1 MAQSVEEA
9 NVLAQDGNIEGAI
22 AMLRSVTAANPSDNG
37 AALALGEMQWNAGRD
52 AEAEQTYTAL
62 RAKGER
68 KATLELARMAMLDY
82 RLDEARE
89 LLDAYR
95 KSLVKGR
102 KKLAEDESGDFED
115 QLEKISTMLD
125 RVQNIEV
132 IDSVD
137 VDAVEFFRHYPL
149 SSAAGTLGGR
159 EMLPDGIASGDMTT
173 AHITE
178 SGGRMVWSAPDSA
191 GNYRLYGSSA
201 LLGNE
206 WEVPK
211 ALGEE
216 LAENGDALYPF
227 LMPDG
232 ITLYYASDGDDSLGG
247 FDIFQT
253 REGEDGY
260 LQPTN
265 IGMPYNSPFN
275 DYMLAVDEYTGAG
288 WFASDRNRI
297 PGKVTI
303 YTFIPQEMRVN
314 VDVDNPRLA
323 PLARLSSIGMTQKP
337 DADYSELRRDI
348 AVNARRAARAPR
360 QEFQLAMPGGKVYT
374 SMSQFR
380 SREAAAAMKIY
391 LEENAK
397 FNRVLRQLDALRDGY
412 ARGDRS
418 QASLITS
425 LESKLDAARAELQTL
440 RNRVVTL
447 EQNH

>member
-1 MAQSVEEA
+1 
-9 NVLAQDGNIEGAI
+9 
-22 AMLRSVTAANPSDNG
+22 
-37 AALALGEMQWNAGRD
+37 
-52 AEAEQTYTAL
+52 
-62 RAKGER
+62 
-68 KATLELARMAMLDY
+68 
-82 RLDEARE
+82 
-89 LLDAYR
+89 
-95 KSLVKGR
+95 
-102 KKLAEDESGDFED
+102 
-115 QLEKISTMLD
+115 
-125 RVQNIEV
+125 
-132 IDSVD
+132 
-137 VDAVEFFRHYPL
+137 
-149 SSAAGTLGGR
+149 
-159 EMLPDGIASGDMTT
+159 
-173 AHITE
+173 
-178 SGGRMVWSAPDSA
+178 
-191 GNYRLYGSSA
+191 
-201 LLGNE
+201 
-206 WEVPK
+206 
-211 ALGEE
+211 
-216 LAENGDALYPF
+216 
-227 LMPDG
+227 
-232 ITLYYASDGDDSLGG
+232 
-247 FDIFQT
+247 
-253 REGEDGY
+253 
-260 LQPTN
+260 
-265 IGMPYNSPFN
+265 MPYNSPFN

-418 QASLITS
+418 QATLITS

>member
-9 NVLAQDGNIEGAI
+9 NALAQDGNIEGAI
-22 AMLRSVTAANPSDNG
+22 AMLRSVTDANPSDNG
-37 AALALGEMQWNAGRD
+37 AALALGEMLWNAGRD

-68 KATLELARMAMLDY
+68 KATLELARMAMLNY

-206 WEVPK
+206 WEAPK

-275 DYMLAVDEYTGAG
+275 DYMLAVDEYTGGLVRFRPQPHSRQGDHLHFYSAG
-288 WFASDRNRI
+288 NACECGCRQSPACSAGSTFKYRHDAEARCRLFGASSRH
-297 PGKVTI
+297 
-303 YTFIPQEMRVN
+303 
-314 VDVDNPRLA
+314 
-323 PLARLSSIGMTQKP
+323 SSKCP
-337 DADYSELRRDI
+337 
-348 AVNARRAARAPR
+348 ARRACSPPGVSARHARR
-360 QEFQLAMPGGKVYT
+360 QGLYLHVAVPLA
-374 SMSQFR
+374 
-380 SREAAAAMKIY
+380 
-391 LEENAK
+391 
-397 FNRVLRQLDALRDGY
+397 
-412 ARGDRS
+412 
-418 QASLITS
+418 
-425 LESKLDAARAELQTL
+425 
-440 RNRVVTL
+440 
-447 EQNH
+447 